1 MASAVARR
9 TAVGE
14 LGRVLIVDDNQ
25 PLQDSLAMVLR
36 TFGYDVDIASDGVEA
51 LDRIASSSYDAVLCD
66 LLMPHMSGDE
76 LYTLCCEKHTEMARR
91 FIFMTGS
98 ASTGIMADFLQRTT
112 QPYLPKP
119 CRVNEIRSAVEAMV
133 TLAHA

>member
-1 MASAVARR
+1 MASAVARN
-9 TAVGE
+9 AVGQS
-14 LGRVLIVDDNQ
+14 GRVLIVDDNQ

-36 TFGYDVDIASDGVEA
+36 TFGYDVEIASDGVEA

-66 LLMPHMSGDE
+66 LLMPHMSGDQ
-76 LYTLCCEKHTEMARR
+76 LFSVCCEKHADVARR

-98 ASTGIMADFLQRTT
+98 VSTGIMSDFLQRTP

-133 TLAHA
+133 ATAHS